1 MIIHI
6 FIEWA
11 TSSSGGWWVWVWVWV
26 CLHQYNHMSHIGGL
40 ENWER
45 TTGGGD
51 RICSCKWI
59 AWLSR
64 AIPHLRGVCVC
75 VCAWVCVRVLHVCVR
90 ACVHVPYTYAIRTHI
105 HLCGG
110 SIKCVLT
117 LPNKYNQQVQVLLNS
132 TYELKAAGGHASF
145 VQVRNLISE

>member
-1 MIIHI
+1 MAWKIESERQEEEIEFVPVTLSHCTHVRSHI
-6 FIEWA
+6 CE
-11 TSSSGGWWVWVWVWV
+11 VCVPV
-26 CLHQYNHMSHIGGL
+26 CL
-40 ENWER
+40 
-45 TTGGGD
+45 
-51 RICSCKWI
+51 
-59 AWLSR
+59 
-64 AIPHLRGVCVC
+64 
-75 VCAWVCVRVLHVCVR
+75 CVRVGVCARLACVRACVR

-132 TYELKAAGGHASF
+132 TYQLKAAGGHESF